1 MKKKGLVLLIIMML
15 FSLFGCS
22 SIKVIQKD
30 VGLDDI
36 KASINTISLKKNE
49 KTGYTLIEAK
59 VKLTGNNDKG
69 IVAVYGLYHFLD
81 ANDNETDTA
90 RFYYIRANK
99 PIEKDETIIVDDGFQ
114 AKIEGNVKKVYLEI
128 TEVEDIDELPPKH
141 LPEVGENLYQAL
153 NSENINHIKENL
165 PTKVVYTYDQM
176 GFRTYY
182 TVEDPESI
190 QKVVNAFTNITIK
203 AETFQTATDSYNSI
217 TFSFGDKES
226 YVSFMHA
233 ILEVNVYNDLH
244 YYELNG
250 LGEFTK
256 LMAEL
261 GVKTTD

>member
-1 MKKKGLVLLIIMML
+1 MKKKGTILLIIMML
-15 FSLFGCS
+15 FSLLGCS
-22 SIKVIQKD
+22 NLKIIEKD

-36 KASINTISLKKNE
+36 KATINKISLKKNE
-49 KTGYTLIEAK
+49 YTGYTVVEAK

-69 IVAVYGLYHFLD
+69 IVAVHGLYHFLD
-81 ANDNETDTA
+81 ADDNETSTA

-99 PIEKDETIIVDDGFQ
+99 PIEKGETIIVEDGFQ
-114 AKIEGNVKKVYLEI
+114 SKIEGDVKKVYIEI
-128 TEVEDIDELPPKH
+128 TEVSDIDELPPKH
-141 LPEVGENLYQAL
+141 LPEVGEKLYQAL
-153 NSENINHIKENL
+153 NSENINNIKENL

-190 QKVVNAFTNITIK
+190 QKVVNAFSDITIK
-203 AETFQTATDSYNSI
+203 DETQTVATDSYNSI
-217 TFSFGDKES
+217 SFSFGEKEA
-226 YVSFMHA
+226 YVSLMHA
-233 ILEVNVYNDLH
+233 VLEVNVYNDLH

-256 LMAEL
+256 LMSEL